1 MSLKYDPN
9 LITKEAPPTST
20 PLGIASISRD
30 SATYN
35 KGILII

>member
-9 LITKEAPPTST
+9 RIINDAPPIST

-35 KGILII
+35 KGILTI